1 MTTFDNRQKSYESKF
16 AQDEN
21 LRFRA
26 TARRN
31 KLLGQWAS
39 EKLGLSGADAEAYVK
54 TVIRADFE
62 KPGDE
67 DVIAKVVTDLA
78 GKASEAEIR
87 AKLEILMAEA
97 VTQVEASS

>member
-1 MTTFDNRQKSYESKF
+1 MTTFNNREKAFESKF
-16 AQDEN
+16 AQDET

-31 KLLGQWAS
+31 KLLGQWAA
-39 EKLGLSGADAEAYVK
+39 EKLGLSGAAADDYAK
-54 TVIRADFE
+54 TVVKADFE

-67 DVIAKVVTDLA
+67 DVIAKVVADLS

-87 AKLEILMAEA
+87 SKLEMLMAEA
-97 VTQVEASS
+97 VAQVEASS

>member
-1 MTTFDNRQKSYESKF
+1 MTTFDNRQKGYESKF

-31 KLLGQWAS
+31 KLLGQWAA

-54 TVIRADFE
+54 AVVKADFE

-67 DVIAKVVTDLA
+67 DVISKVAADLT

-87 AKLEILMAEA
+87 SKLEILMAEA
-97 VTQVEASS
+97 VTQVEAQ